1 MFTRYGTSNVHW
13 PALSSFTCMNDGFN
27 NVCAQDSIHGFN
39 DATVDANLGQH
50 MNALDR
56 AVQERA
62 RCISP
67 YVERSDRSKGPVR
80 PVADEKRRRPTNAN
94 PGGTPSG

>member
-27 NVCAQDSIHGFN
+27 DVCALDSIHGFN

-50 MNALDR
+50 TNALDR
-56 AVQERA
+56 AARERA
-62 RCISP
+62 
-67 YVERSDRSKGPVR
+67 
-80 PVADEKRRRPTNAN
+80 
-94 PGGTPSG
+94 